1 METTC
6 FFVNDND
13 IAERRIVRIGELTEA
28 IALRAAVKVALDQG
42 DDEQGNEDRR
52 GDRDEDGEHLELPR
66 IMEGEPQAAE
76 GERGEQDGE
85 GGHAA
90 TSGMENVPA
99 LMAAMSARISG

>member
-13 IAERRIVRIGELTEA
+13 FSERRIVRIGELTEA
-28 IALRAAVKVALDQG
+28 IALRAAVKVTLDQG

-66 IMEGEPQAAE
+66 IMEGEPQATD
-76 GERGEQDGE
+76 GERGAQDGE
-85 GGHAA
+85 GGHL
-90 TSGMENVPA
+90 SPPCRK
-99 LMAAMSARISG
+99 SRWQ

>member
-13 IAERRIVRIGELTEA
+13 IAERRVMRIGELTEA

-66 IMEGEPQAAE
+66 IMEGEPQAAD

-85 GGHAA
+85 GGHL
-90 TSGMENVPA
+90 SPPCRK
-99 LMAAMSARISG
+99 SRWQ